1 MWLCQFPLAIGIF
14 IFFFFFAFFTFG
26 FSLFRFVYFL
36 IAREM
41 EGEEFGFF
49 FFGDI
54 YFRVEP
60 RVLRKSR
67 EGDLC
72 VTFRIISD
80 RFGNISVNGERC
92 CGLLVYGIAEE
103 VRRVRF
109 CRGFRMQ
116 MMFDRPSSLR
126 LITFSNGGNVFFG
139 DLVALGVC
147 FLLFWIDTYT
157 FPSSLWVNDHS
168 SFFLIIPTNFS
179 SSRRI
184 FRSKFEISFNNRFF
198 QSFSTIYFIFEG
210 RNSTR
215 EEIRRKKLD
224 KYEHDRSF

>member
-1 MWLCQFPLAIGIF
+1 MAVPVSSCYWNIYL
-14 IFFFFFAFFTFG
+14 FFFFFAFFTFG

-168 SFFLIIPTNFS
+168 SFFLIILTNFS

-184 FRSKFEISFNNRFF
+184 FRSKFEISFNNRSFE
-198 QSFSTIYFIFEG
+198 SFSTIYFIFEG

-224 KYEHDRSF
+224 K

>member
-1 MWLCQFPLAIGIF
+1 MLPSCLATF
-14 IFFFFFAFFTFG
+14 IKAILSHYTQCGCASFLLLLEYLFFFFFFCLLYLWLFFVSFR
-26 FSLFRFVYFL
+26 LFFD
-36 IAREM
+36 RERD
-41 EGEEFGFF
+41 GGGGVWIF

-103 VRRVRF
+103 VRGVRF

-157 FPSSLWVNDHS
+157 FLLP
-168 SFFLIIPTNFS
+168 F
-179 SSRRI
+179 
-184 FRSKFEISFNNRFF
+184 
-198 QSFSTIYFIFEG
+198 G
-210 RNSTR
+210 
-215 EEIRRKKLD
+215 
-224 KYEHDRSF
+224 

>member
-1 MWLCQFPLAIGIF
+1 MLPSCLATF
-14 IFFFFFAFFTFG
+14 IKAILSHYTQCGCASFLLLLEYLFFFFAFFTFG

-157 FPSSLWVNDHS
+157 FLLP
-168 SFFLIIPTNFS
+168 F
-179 SSRRI
+179 
-184 FRSKFEISFNNRFF
+184 
-198 QSFSTIYFIFEG
+198 G
-210 RNSTR
+210 
-215 EEIRRKKLD
+215 
-224 KYEHDRSF
+224 